1 MENRN
6 LPVPA
11 EGVDRLILL
20 VRGRK
25 VILDMDIATLY
36 GVETRIVNQAVRRN
50 IDRFPEDFMF
60 QLTWEETELLN
71 NNKDMGS
78 RSQFV
83 ILNRGRNIKYR
94 PFAFTEE
101 GVAMLSSVLKSPRA
115 VSVNIEIMRAFVRL
129 RQLLST
135 HSDLARKLAALEKK
149 YDSQFKIV
157 FDAIR
162 EMMTPHPGTPL
173 CDNSNSLGV
182 YVSDEYWY
190 EKDDWKT
197 AAVAGTKDIPLNRIY
212 ELQKY
217 AYSRFTENLFK
228 ENDK

>member
-1 MENRN
+1 MENQN

-71 NNKDMGS
+71 DNRDIGS

-101 GVAMLSSVLKSPRA
+101 GVAMLSSVLNSERA
-115 VSVNIEIMRAFVRL
+115 VLVNVEIMRAFVRL
-129 RQLLST
+129 RQMLSS
-135 HSDLARKLAALEKK
+135 HADLARKLAALEKK

-162 EMMTPHPGTPL
+162 ELMTQP
-173 CDNSNSLGV
+173 
-182 YVSDEYWY
+182 
-190 EKDDWKT
+190 
-197 AAVAGTKDIPLNRIY
+197 IPKRRKIGFDL
-212 ELQKY
+212 
-217 AYSRFTENLFK
+217 
-228 ENDK
+228 